1 MHEKTLNNFS
11 KFSFSIQLL
20 PCDNNNV
27 KLIAGDTN
35 KVLKEINLQ
44 NIDFTFLDG
53 GHSYQT
59 VINDLTVLYESL
71 KGKNKV
77 VLCDD
82 YGEASFIKEVKNAID
97 DFSNKNNV
105 KINLIENRFAEL
117 IF

>member
-1 MHEKTLNNFS
+1 MLKIHNDFKQFNYLLYEGLTKNTLHKS
-11 KFSFSIQLL
+11 KF
-20 PCDNNNV
+20 
-27 KLIAGDTN
+27 
-35 KVLKEINLQ
+35 
-44 NIDFTFLDG
+44 DFVYLDG